1 MGTDEQLRGEES
13 IPKRCLVASLAQTIN
28 FYCLQPG
35 KQIAKQVYNPTKNEE
50 ALLKNYTI
58 CSKDLQCA
66 KLRIVL
72 PVFFPSPVSL
82 QRMQKVHNKE
92 LMKNK
97 GWLINGWL
105 EPSKLFLRLCGLLAS
120 RQTRE
125 PIHQTAA
132 MQPYIA
138 IHNFSCNSQKKKCST
153 PKWSESR
160 SCLHP
165 SVCGLLQ
172 QWASTTNPSC

>member
-1 MGTDEQLRGEES
+1 MWPSCWKMLR
-13 IPKRCLVASLAQTIN
+13 VASLAQTIN

-50 ALLKNYTI
+50 APQKNYTF
-58 CSKDLQCA
+58 CSKDLQFA

-82 QRMQKVHNKE
+82 QRMQKAHNKE

-105 EPSKLFLRLCGLLAS
+105 EPSKLFLRLCGLLAGANGKPEN
-120 RQTRE
+120 RFTKQL
-125 PIHQTAA
+125 PCNC
-132 MQPYIA
+132 YITLA
-138 IHNFSCNSQKKKCST
+138 NSQKKKCST
-153 PKWSESR
+153 PKLSESR

-172 QWASTTNPSC
+172 QWASTPNPSC